1 MEDKEAFIKDF
12 IYNDTQEEKIQ
23 KIEIIDDPDTL
34 HIIAANYNWNDGFEI
49 PYLILNNKSCDLG
62 TALMI
67 FYLAEG
73 ELFLLEAHNTSKN
86 KEWISFL
93 NNLYDRINENLF
105 INKSIKYI
113 PVLSKIQAYKIK
125 KINTNYRDI
134 FFEGTTGI
142 ELNTRL

>member
-1 MEDKEAFIKDF
+1 
-12 IYNDTQEEKIQ
+12 
-23 KIEIIDDPDTL
+23 
-34 HIIAANYNWNDGFEI
+34 
-49 PYLILNNKSCDLG
+49 
-62 TALMI
+62 MI